1 MNCVGAREATL
12 QDPIGVKT
20 HNCRLNKFKV
30 GAHLKKF
37 RTKAKDVFP
46 AGWRTRALKRKD
58 DEKINDKLK
67 DIFMMQ
73 SEIEN
78 CTFEPD
84 IARND
89 PDTFYKNSEKYEG
102 YNETEKPGRYFN

>member
-1 MNCVGAREATL
+1 M
-12 QDPIGVKT
+12 
-20 HNCRLNKFKV
+20 
-30 GAHLKKF
+30 
-37 RTKAKDVFP
+37 FP
-46 AGWRTRALKRKD
+46 AGWRTRAFKRKD
-58 DEKINDKLK
+58 DPDVKEKLK

-89 PDTFYKNSEKYEG
+89 PETFFKN
-102 YNETEKPGRYFN
+102 